1 MSGSAQDKVATLIIR
16 LQSLTTDFQA
26 RALAGR
32 APRSELRLSGDRSE
46 LIGLLANDSNE
57 GKNQSEFFL
66 VIRPHQAVAELM
78 AKCPSCGAIT
88 SFALEL
94 AWQLDVVS
102 CSECNRAMRL
112 DEEDLDGFRERL
124 KDAIARVE
132 ALKNGPP
139 K

>member
-1 MSGSAQDKVATLIIR
+1 MAYLRRPAIPDL
-16 LQSLTTDFQA
+16 SLTVSDTEAFT
-26 RALAGR
+26 
-32 APRSELRLSGDRSE
+32 
-46 LIGLLANDSNE
+46 NDSNE

-78 AKCPSCGAIT
+78 AECPTCGAIT

-102 CSECNRAMRL
+102 CSECNRRMRL
-112 DEEDLDGFRERL
+112 DEDDLDGFRERL
-124 KDAIARVE
+124 KEATARVE

>member
-1 MSGSAQDKVATLIIR
+1 M
-16 LQSLTTDFQA
+16 
-26 RALAGR
+26 
-32 APRSELRLSGDRSE
+32 
-46 LIGLLANDSNE
+46 LANDSNE

-78 AKCPSCGAIT
+78 AECPSCGAIT

-112 DEEDLDGFRERL
+112 DAYDVNGFRERL
-124 KDAIARVE
+124 RDAIARVE
-132 ALKNGPP
+132 ALKNDPPP

>member
-1 MSGSAQDKVATLIIR
+1 MAR
-16 LQSLTTDFQA
+16 LADDL
-26 RALAGR
+26 
-32 APRSELRLSGDRSE
+32 
-46 LIGLLANDSNE
+46 NE
-57 GKNQSEFFL
+57 GKKQREFFL

-78 AKCPSCGAIT
+78 AECPQCGAIT

-102 CSECNRAMRL
+102 CSECNRAMLL
-112 DEEDLDGFRERL
+112 DEHDLYGFSERL

-132 ALKNGPP
+132 VLKNGPP

>member
-1 MSGSAQDKVATLIIR
+1 M
-16 LQSLTTDFQA
+16 
-26 RALAGR
+26 
-32 APRSELRLSGDRSE
+32 
-46 LIGLLANDSNE
+46 LANDSNE
-57 GKNQSEFFL
+57 EKNQSEFFL

-112 DEEDLDGFRERL
+112 DEVDLDGFRERL

-132 ALKNGPP
+132 ALQNGPP
-139 K
+139 PK

>member
-1 MSGSAQDKVATLIIR
+1 MRTALLPRSFSRDGSSVPLLRPCSFARHIAR
-16 LQSLTTDFQA
+16 
-26 RALAGR
+26 RALCYR
-32 APRSELRLSGDRSE
+32 DLRVPNYM
-46 LIGLLANDSNE
+46 LANDSNE

-78 AKCPSCGAIT
+78 AECPSCGAIT

-112 DEEDLDGFRERL
+112 DEYELEGFRN
-124 KDAIARVE
+124 A
-132 ALKNGPP
+132 
-139 K
+139 

>member
-1 MSGSAQDKVATLIIR
+1 M
-16 LQSLTTDFQA
+16 
-26 RALAGR
+26 
-32 APRSELRLSGDRSE
+32 
-46 LIGLLANDSNE
+46 LANGSNE
-57 GKNQSEFFL
+57 GKNQSELFL

-78 AKCPSCGAIT
+78 AECPSCGAMT
-88 SFALEL
+88 SFGLEL

-112 DEEDLDGFRERL
+112 DEDDLDGFRERL

-132 ALKNGPP
+132 ALKSGSP

>member
-1 MSGSAQDKVATLIIR
+1 M
-16 LQSLTTDFQA
+16 
-26 RALAGR
+26 
-32 APRSELRLSGDRSE
+32 
-46 LIGLLANDSNE
+46 LANDSNE

-78 AKCPSCGAIT
+78 TECPTCGAIT

-112 DEEDLDGFRERL
+112 DEYDLDGFSERL
-124 KDAIARVE
+124 KDAIARVGV
-132 ALKNGPP
+132 LKNDQP